1 MNVKSSF
8 CSYVLLWLIG
18 LYFATSKAQT
28 ITDTTALTEVV
39 LKGIPIPNT
48 IQNSA
53 ASIATITSQ
62 EINRNDGVILTSI
75 LNKIPGVSM
84 QQGNLN
90 TNRISMR
97 GIGAR
102 SQFGTNRI
110 KAYFENIPLSN
121 GEGDTVLEDIDL
133 ESLNGIEII
142 KGPNATSF
150 GAGLGGVIHLMG
162 KSTEENNSF
171 GKFASTFGSFGLL
184 KNTVSVG
191 FNNGTTDLY
200 LGYNQL
206 NSDGF
211 RENSD
216 YDRKSFNLSAKQKIS
231 ENSSLS
237 FFGIATRLKAFIPSS
252 INQSNFENNPEVAA
266 PTWKAA
272 QGYESYDKLIMGI
285 GYQNKFTEK
294 WSVDTSVFST
304 IIDAYEPRP
313 FDILDDETL
322 NFGLRLQ
329 VNYNEKIFFIPS
341 KFCIGTEMLFEEYSY
356 SLYENLYQSQPGE
369 GSILGPLFAT
379 NNQKRNYQNL
389 FFQMDMKLLKKLYL
403 ESGIAMNT
411 THYEQSDTFET
422 VEPTKN
428 SYSFGAIWSPRIGLS
443 YQVGSKKNIYTSVSK
458 GFSIPSVA
466 ESLTPNGLINSELQ
480 PEIGINYELG
490 FKGSFLKQKIYT
502 EIALYSTNVS
512 NLLVARRVAEDQFI
526 GINAGESLH
535 QGIEFLFQMKLIEK
549 EAFQLNSFFSGTYTN
564 IRFKDFVELENDY
577 SNNQL
582 PAVPKEQWTV
592 GLDVTTKMGLI
603 ANVSFGK
610 VGQMALNDANTLYT
624 DSYELVDAKFSY
636 AFKLFEKLSI
646 QCTAGAQN
654 ILNQNYAA
662 SILPNAVGFGSAPPR
677 YFYPGNPINYYGGIG
692 LVYVMK

>member
-1 MNVKSSF
+1 MNLKNVVCF
-8 CSYVLLWLIG
+8 GLFLWLIVIESVS
-18 LYFATSKAQT
+18 TVAQT
-28 ITDTTALTEVV
+28 ISDTTALSEVV
-39 LKGIPIPNT
+39 LKGIPIPST

-53 ASIATITSQ
+53 ASIAVITSKEMNQ
-62 EINRNDGVILTSI
+62 NDGVILTSI
-75 LNKIPGVSM
+75 LNKVPGVSM

-110 KAYFENIPLSN
+110 KAYYENIPLSN

-133 ESLNGIEII
+133 ESINEIEII

-162 KSTEENNSF
+162 KTTANHTSF
-171 GKFASTFGSFGLL
+171 GKIASTIGSFGLF
-184 KNTVSVG
+184 KNNLSAG
-191 FNNGTTDLY
+191 FNNSTSNFY
-200 LGYNQL
+200 IGYNQL
-206 NSDGF
+206 DSDGF
-211 RENSD
+211 RENSA
-216 YDRKSFNLSAKQKIS
+216 YDRKSFNLSAKQELT

-252 INQSNFENNPEVAA
+252 INQTNFENNPEAAA

-272 QGYESYDKLIMGI
+272 EGYESYDKLILGI
-285 GYQNKFTEK
+285 GYQNKFSEQ
-294 WSVDTSVFST
+294 WSVDAAVFST
-304 IIDAYEPRP
+304 LIDAYEPRP
-313 FDILDDETL
+313 FDILDDETM

-329 VNYNEKIFFIPS
+329 FNYNEKIVSIPT
-341 KFCIGTEMLFEEYSY
+341 KFCLGSEVLFEEYSF

-369 GSILGPLFAT
+369 GSIQGALFAS

-389 FFQMDMKLLKKLYL
+389 FFQLDMQLLNRLHL
-403 ESGIAMNT
+403 ESGIALNAT
-411 THYEQSDTFET
+411 NYEQSSTLET
-422 VEPTKN
+422 EEPEKSDY
-428 SYSFGAIWSPRIGLS
+428 SYGAIWSPRIGLS

-458 GFSIPSVA
+458 GFSVPSVA
-466 ESLTPNGLINSELQ
+466 ESLTPSGLINTNLQ
-480 PEIGINYELG
+480 PEIGINYEVG
-490 FKGSFLKQKIYT
+490 FKGTFWQQKLYT
-502 EIALYSTNVS
+502 EIAFYATDVS

-535 QGIEFLFQMKLIEK
+535 QGIELLVQLKLIEK
-549 EAFQLNSFFSGTYTN
+549 AAFQVNTFFSGTYTN

-577 SNNQL
+577 SGNQL
-582 PAVPKEQWTV
+582 PAVPKEQWTL

-610 VGQMALNDANTLYT
+610 VGQMALNDANTLYI

-646 QCTAGAQN
+646 QCSAGAQN

-692 LVYVMK
+692 LVYVVK

>member
-1 MNVKSSF
+1 MNLKPSIFSFVLFCLLVMFSALSS
-8 CSYVLLWLIG
+8 
-18 LYFATSKAQT
+18 AQT
-28 ITDTTALTEVV
+28 ISDTTALSEVV
-39 LKGIPIPNT
+39 LKGTPIPNT

-53 ASIATITSQ
+53 ASIATVTSK
-62 EINRNDGVILTSI
+62 EINRNDGVILTSV

-142 KGPNATSF
+142 KGPNTTSF
-150 GAGLGGVIHLMG
+150 GAGLGGVIHLIG
-162 KSTEENNSF
+162 KSTKENSSF
-171 GKFASTFGSFGLL
+171 GKIASTFGSFGLL
-184 KNTVSVG
+184 KNTISAG
-191 FNNGTTDLY
+191 FNKGTTDLY

-216 YDRKSFNLSAKQKIS
+216 YDRKSMSLTAKQKLT

-252 INQSNFENNPEVAA
+252 INQNDFENNPEVAA

-272 QGYESYDKLIMGI
+272 EGYESYDKLILGI
-285 GYQNKFTEK
+285 GYQNKFSEK
-294 WSVDTSVFST
+294 WSVETSVFST

-313 FDILDDETL
+313 FDILDDETT

-329 VNYNEKIFFIPS
+329 VNYNEKIFSIPS
-341 KFCIGTEMLFEEYSY
+341 KFCVGTEVLFEDYTY
-356 SLYENLYQSQPGE
+356 SLYENLYQSQPGQ
-369 GSILGPLFAT
+369 GSIQGTLFAT
-379 NNQKRNYQNL
+379 NNQKRNYQNV
-389 FFQMDMKLLKKLYL
+389 FFQMNMQLLKKLHL
-403 ESGIAMNT
+403 ESGIAVNST
-411 THYEQSDTFET
+411 RYEQSDAFET
-422 VEPTKN
+422 AEPTKN
-428 SYSFGAIWSPRIGLS
+428 SYSFGAIWTPRIGLS

-466 ESLTPNGLINSELQ
+466 ESLTPDGLINSELQ
-480 PEIGINYELG
+480 SEIGINYELG

-535 QGIEFLFQMKLIEK
+535 QGIEFLFQMKVIEK
-549 EAFQLNSFFSGTYTN
+549 EAFQVNSFFSGTYTN
-564 IRFKDFVELENDY
+564 IRFEDFIELENDY
-577 SNNQL
+577 SGNQL
-582 PAVPKEQWTV
+582 PAVPKEQWNI
-592 GLDVTTKMGLI
+592 GLDLTSKLGWN
-603 ANVSFGK
+603 ANISFGK

-624 DSYELVDAKFSY
+624 DSYELVDAKVSY
-636 AFKLFEKLSI
+636 VFNLFKKLNI
-646 QCTAGAQN
+646 QCNAGVQN
-654 ILNQNYAA
+654 LLNQNFAA
-662 SILPNAVGFGSAPPR
+662 SILPNAIGFGSAPPR

-692 LVYVMK
+692 LVYAVK

>member
-1 MNVKSSF
+1 MFSALSS
-8 CSYVLLWLIG
+8 
-18 LYFATSKAQT
+18 AQT
-28 ITDTTALTEVV
+28 IADTTALSEVI
-39 LKGIPIPNT
+39 LKGTPIPNT

-53 ASIATITSQ
+53 ASIATITSK
-62 EINRNDGVILTSI
+62 EINQNDGVILTSV

-110 KAYFENIPLSN
+110 KAYYENIPLSN

-142 KGPNATSF
+142 KGPNTTSF

-162 KSTEENNSF
+162 KSTEENSSF
-171 GKFASTFGSFGLL
+171 GKIASTFGSFGLL
-184 KNTVSVG
+184 KNTVSGG

-216 YDRKSFNLSAKQKIS
+216 YDRKSMNLSAKQKLS

-252 INQSNFENNPEVAA
+252 INQNDFENNPQAAA
-266 PTWKAA
+266 PNWKAA
-272 QGYESYDKLIMGI
+272 QGYESYDKMILGI
-285 GYQNKFTEK
+285 GYQNKFSEK
-294 WSVDTSVFST
+294 WSVESSVFST

-313 FDILDDETL
+313 FDILDDETM

-329 VNYNEKIFFIPS
+329 VNYNEKVFSIPS
-341 KFCIGTEMLFEEYSY
+341 KFCLGTEVLFEDYTY

-369 GSILGPLFAT
+369 GSIQGPLFAT
-379 NNQKRNYQNL
+379 NNQKRNYQNV
-389 FFQMDMKLLKKLYL
+389 FFQMDMQLLKKMHL
-403 ESGIAMNT
+403 ESGIAVNST
-411 THYEQSDTFET
+411 RYEQSDTFET

-458 GFSIPSVA
+458 GFSIPSIA
-466 ESLTPNGLINSELQ
+466 ESLTPDGLINTELQ

-512 NLLVARRVAEDQFI
+512 NLLVARRVGEDQFI

-535 QGIEFLFQMKLIEK
+535 QGIEFLFQMKVIEK
-549 EAFQLNSFFSGTYTN
+549 TDFQVNSFFSGTYTN

-577 SNNQL
+577 SGNQL
-582 PAVPKEQWTV
+582 PAVPKEQWNI
-592 GLDVTTKMGLI
+592 GLDFTSKLGWN
-603 ANVSFGK
+603 ANISFGK
-610 VGQMALNDANTLYT
+610 VGQMALNDANTIYT
-624 DSYELVDAKFSY
+624 DSYELVDAKVSY
-636 AFKLFEKLSI
+636 TFNLFIKLNF
-646 QCTAGAQN
+646 QCNAGVQN
-654 ILNQNYAA
+654 ILNQNFAA
-662 SILPNAVGFGSAPPR
+662 SILPNAVGFGTAPPR

-692 LVYVMK
+692 LVYEVK

>member
-1 MNVKSSF
+1 MNLKPSIYSFVLFCLLVMFSALSS
-8 CSYVLLWLIG
+8 
-18 LYFATSKAQT
+18 AQT
-28 ITDTTALTEVV
+28 IADTTALSEVI
-39 LKGIPIPNT
+39 LKGTPIPNT

-53 ASIATITSQ
+53 ASIATITSK
-62 EINRNDGVILTSI
+62 EINQNDGVILTSV

-110 KAYFENIPLSN
+110 KAYYENIPLSN

-142 KGPNATSF
+142 KGPNTTSF

-162 KSTEENNSF
+162 KSTEENSSF
-171 GKFASTFGSFGLL
+171 GKIASTFGSFGLL
-184 KNTVSVG
+184 KNTVSGG

-216 YDRKSFNLSAKQKIS
+216 YDRKSMNLSAKQKLS

-252 INQSNFENNPEVAA
+252 INQNDFENNPQAAA
-266 PTWKAA
+266 PNWKAA
-272 QGYESYDKLIMGI
+272 QGYESYDKMILGI
-285 GYQNKFTEK
+285 GYQNKFSEK
-294 WSVDTSVFST
+294 WSVESSVFST

-313 FDILDDETL
+313 FDILDDETM

-329 VNYNEKIFFIPS
+329 VNYNEKVFSIPS
-341 KFCIGTEMLFEEYSY
+341 KFCLGTEVLFEDYTY

-369 GSILGPLFAT
+369 GSIQGPLFAT
-379 NNQKRNYQNL
+379 NNQKRNYQNV
-389 FFQMDMKLLKKLYL
+389 FFQMDMQLLKKMHL
-403 ESGIAMNT
+403 ESGIAVNST
-411 THYEQSDTFET
+411 RYEQSDTFET

-458 GFSIPSVA
+458 GFSIPSIA
-466 ESLTPNGLINSELQ
+466 ESLTPDGLINTELQ

-512 NLLVARRVAEDQFI
+512 NLLVARRVGEDQFI

-535 QGIEFLFQMKLIEK
+535 QGIEFLFQMKVIEK
-549 EAFQLNSFFSGTYTN
+549 TDFQVNSFFSGTYTN

-577 SNNQL
+577 SGNQL
-582 PAVPKEQWTV
+582 PAVPKEQWNI
-592 GLDVTTKMGLI
+592 GLDFTSKLGWN
-603 ANVSFGK
+603 ANISFGK
-610 VGQMALNDANTLYT
+610 VGQMALNDANTIYT
-624 DSYELVDAKFSY
+624 DSYELVDAKVSY
-636 AFKLFEKLSI
+636 TFNLFIKLNF
-646 QCTAGAQN
+646 QCNAGVQN
-654 ILNQNYAA
+654 ILNQNFAA
-662 SILPNAVGFGSAPPR
+662 SILPNAVGFGTAPPR

-692 LVYVMK
+692 LVYEVK

>member
-1 MNVKSSF
+1 MNLKNVVCF
-8 CSYVLLWLIG
+8 GLFLWLIVIQ
-18 LYFATSKAQT
+18 TVSTVAQT
-28 ITDTTALTEVV
+28 ISDTTALSEVV
-39 LKGIPIPNT
+39 LKGIPIPTT

-53 ASIATITSQ
+53 ASIAVITSKEMNQ
-62 EINRNDGVILTSI
+62 NDGVILTSI
-75 LNKIPGVSM
+75 LNKVPGVSM
-84 QQGNLN
+84 QQGALN

-110 KAYFENIPLSN
+110 KAYYENIPLSN

-133 ESLNGIEII
+133 ESINEIEII

-162 KSTEENNSF
+162 KTTANHTSF
-171 GKFASTFGSFGLL
+171 GKIASTIGSFGLF
-184 KNTVSVG
+184 KNNLSAG
-191 FNNGTTDLY
+191 FNNSTSNFY
-200 LGYNQL
+200 IGYNQL
-206 NSDGF
+206 DSDGF
-211 RENSD
+211 RENSA
-216 YDRKSFNLSAKQKIS
+216 YDRKSFNLSAKQELT

-237 FFGIATRLKAFIPSS
+237 FFGIATKLKAFIPSS
-252 INQSNFENNPEVAA
+252 INQTNFENNPEAAA

-272 QGYESYDKLIMGI
+272 EGYESYDKLILGI
-285 GYQNKFTEK
+285 GYQNKFSEQ
-294 WSVDTSVFST
+294 WSVDAAVFST
-304 IIDAYEPRP
+304 LIDAYEPRP
-313 FDILDDETL
+313 FDILDDETM

-329 VNYNEKIFFIPS
+329 VNYNEKIFSIPT
-341 KFCIGTEMLFEEYSY
+341 KFCLGSEVLFEEYSF

-369 GSILGPLFAT
+369 GSIQGALFAS

-389 FFQMDMKLLKKLYL
+389 FFQLDMQLLNRLHL
-403 ESGIAMNT
+403 ESGIALNAT
-411 THYEQSDTFET
+411 NYKQSSTLET
-422 VEPTKN
+422 EEPEK
-428 SYSFGAIWSPRIGLS
+428 SDHSFGSIWSPRIGLS

-458 GFSIPSVA
+458 GFSVPSVA
-466 ESLTPNGLINSELQ
+466 ESLTPEGIINTNLL
-480 PEIGINYELG
+480 PEIGINYEIG
-490 FKGSFLKQKIYT
+490 FKGSFLKNKIYT
-502 EIALYSTNVS
+502 EIALYSTSVS

-535 QGIEFLFQMKLIEK
+535 QGIELLIQLKLIEK
-549 EAFQLNSFFSGTYTN
+549 TAFQVNSFFSGTYTN

-577 SNNQL
+577 SGNQL
-582 PAVPKEQWTV
+582 PAVPKEQWNI
-592 GLDVTTKMGLI
+592 GLDVTTKLGWN
-603 ANVSFGK
+603 ANISFGK

-692 LVYVMK
+692 LVYVVK

>member
-1 MNVKSSF
+1 MNLKPSIYSFVLFCLLVMFSALSS
-8 CSYVLLWLIG
+8 
-18 LYFATSKAQT
+18 AQT
-28 ITDTTALTEVV
+28 ISDTTALSEVV
-39 LKGIPIPNT
+39 LKGTPIPNT

-53 ASIATITSQ
+53 ASIATVTSK
-62 EINRNDGVILTSI
+62 EINRNDGMILTSV

-110 KAYFENIPLSN
+110 KAYYENIPLSN

-142 KGPNATSF
+142 KGPNTTSF

-162 KSTEENNSF
+162 KSTEENSSF
-171 GKFASTFGSFGLL
+171 GKIASTFGSFGLF
-184 KNTVSVG
+184 KNNVSGG

-216 YDRKSFNLSAKQKIS
+216 YDRKSMNLTAKQKLT

-252 INQSNFENNPEVAA
+252 INQNDFENNPQAAA

-272 QGYESYDKLIMGI
+272 QGFESYDKLTLGI
-285 GYQNKFTEK
+285 GYQNKFSEK

-313 FDILDDETL
+313 FDILDDETM

-329 VNYNEKIFFIPS
+329 VNYNEKIVSIPS
-341 KFCIGTEMLFEEYSY
+341 KFCVGTEVLFEDYTY

-369 GSILGPLFAT
+369 GSIQGPLFAT
-379 NNQKRNYQNL
+379 NNQKRSYQNV
-389 FFQMDMKLLKKLYL
+389 FFQMDMQLLKKLHL
-403 ESGIAMNT
+403 ESGIAVNST
-411 THYEQSDTFET
+411 QYEQSDTFET
-422 VEPTKN
+422 EEPAKN
-428 SYSFGAIWSPRIGLS
+428 SYSFGAIWSPRMGLS
-443 YQVGSKKNIYTSVSK
+443 YQIDSKKNIYTSVSK

-466 ESLTPNGLINSELQ
+466 ESLTPNGMINTDLQ

-490 FKGSFLKQKIYT
+490 FKGSFLKKKIYT

-535 QGIEFLFQMKLIEK
+535 QGIEFLFQMKVIEK
-549 EAFQLNSFFSGTYTN
+549 EAFQVNSFFSGTYTN
-564 IRFKDFVELENDY
+564 IRFEDFIELENDY
-577 SNNQL
+577 SGNQL
-582 PAVPKEQWTV
+582 PAVPKEQWNV
-592 GLDVTTKMGLI
+592 GLDFTSKLGWN
-603 ANVSFGK
+603 ANISFGK

-624 DSYELVDAKFSY
+624 DSYELVDAKVSY
-636 AFKLFEKLSI
+636 VFNLFKKLNI
-646 QCTAGAQN
+646 QCNAGFQN
-654 ILNQNYAA
+654 LLNQNFAA

-692 LVYVMK
+692 LVYGVK